1 MKKPFRL
8 LLSISLLLL
17 TLGFTQAQS
26 LTADTAQSNIR
37 WYGEELTGKTHFG
50 DLKFKSGQIEVQD
63 GVITSG
69 TFVVDMSSLS
79 VEDLSGGG
87 KARLEGHLKSDDF
100 FSVDKHSQATL
111 KINQKAKVE
120 GDVQNLT
127 GELTIKGIQHPI
139 DFTMT
144 LGANNSAVAQL
155 TFDRSKYNV
164 RFRSGSFFENLG
176 DKLILDDIK
185 MEVSLQLN

>member
-8 LLSISLLLL
+8 ILSISLLLL

-111 KINQKAKVE
+111 KITQKAKVE
-120 GDVQNLT
+120 GDVQNLN
-127 GELTIKGIQHPI
+127 GELTIKDIQHPI

>member
-1 MKKPFRL
+1 MKKSFRL

-120 GDVQNLT
+120 GDVQNLN
-127 GELTIKGIQHPI
+127 GELTIKDIQHPI

>member
-1 MKKPFRL
+1 MKKSFRL

-111 KINQKAKVE
+111 KITQKAKVE
-120 GDVQNLT
+120 GDVQNLN
-127 GELTIKGIQHPI
+127 GELTIKDIQHPI

>member
-111 KINQKAKVE
+111 KITQKAKVE

>member
-1 MKKPFRL
+1 M
-8 LLSISLLLL
+8 LL

-111 KINQKAKVE
+111 KITQKAKVE
-120 GDVQNLT
+120 GDVQNLN

>member
-111 KINQKAKVE
+111 KIT
-120 GDVQNLT
+120 QNHY
-127 GELTIKGIQHPI
+127 I
-139 DFTMT
+139 
-144 LGANNSAVAQL
+144 
-155 TFDRSKYNV
+155 
-164 RFRSGSFFENLG
+164 
-176 DKLILDDIK
+176 
-185 MEVSLQLN
+185 